1 MEVNMNRFEVTS
13 IPLSDYEELTDNVTG
28 EKYHIMCPESD
39 RICEKMNQLNDRADK
54 IVESFTTEELLKLK
68 WQKDMYEKF
77 SKETMRVLNRHN
89 VSSLKKLDQI
99 LFNQVKW

>member
-1 MEVNMNRFEVTS
+1 MNSVA
-13 IPLSDYEELTDNVTG
+13 LSDYEELTDKVTG
-28 EKYHIMCPESD
+28 ESYHIICLESGRVCD
-39 RICEKMNQLNDRADK
+39 LLNELNDRADK

-77 SKETMRVLNRHN
+77 SKETMRILKKHDVA
-89 VSSLKKLDQI
+89 SLEKLDQI